1 MNLFMTNQGMKTT
14 VIATLCALGLSLS
27 APAAIYT
34 FNYTDAGAIPQGGAT
49 LSIEHVV
56 SGLADTSIA
65 SVELTLMFNDSVSLL
80 GNSSGIQGHLILG
93 NSVDSPFAS
102 FTPVDTSGAGLH
114 TYTLTFT
121 GSPGSPGQGFAGLN
135 PNDNWEMVFWDNNTS
150 QIENGL
156 AGYRLAVTAVPE
168 PINVALGIFAGGALG
183 VHGLRRWRGRSRS
196 CVPGLPPA

>member
-1 MNLFMTNQGMKTT
+1 
-14 VIATLCALGLSLS
+14 
-27 APAAIYT
+27 
-34 FNYTDAGAIPQGGAT
+34 
-49 LSIEHVV
+49 
-56 SGLADTSIA
+56 
-65 SVELTLMFNDSVSLL
+65 MFNDSVSLL

-93 NSVDSPFAS
+93 SGVDSPFAS
-102 FTPVDTSGAGLH
+102 FTPVDNSGAGLH
-114 TYTLTFT
+114 TYTLTFM

-196 CVPGLPPA
+196 CVPGLPPS

>member
-34 FNYTDAGAIPQGGAT
+34 FNYTDAGAIPQGGDT

-93 NSVDSPFAS
+93 SGVDSPFAS
-102 FTPVDTSGAGLH
+102 FTPVDNSGAGLH
-114 TYTLTFT
+114 TYTLTFM

-168 PINVALGIFAGGALG
+168 PINVALGVLGGGALV

-196 CVPGLPPA
+196 CVPGLPPS